1 MLPMRRKLQQGLDQI
16 RSFLVPLI
24 EERRRR
30 EIEEG
35 EGYEKAEDVL
45 QWMMDGA
52 EGEEWEAENL
62 ATRYAFAVIGSLF
75 TVSAGLVDCIYDL
88 TARPEYLEPL
98 RQEIRKTLEEDGG
111 WCKNTPSKLVK
122 LDSFMKESQRI
133 NAPSPSEFVFPRYPV
148 IETDE

>member
-1 MLPMRRKLQQGLDQI
+1 MRRKLQQGLNRI

-30 EIEEG
+30 EIEG
-35 EGYEKAEDVL
+35 EGYEKVEDVL

-98 RQEIRKTLEEDGG
+98 RQEVRQTLEEDGG
-111 WCKNTPSKLVK
+111 WSKNTPSKLVK

-133 NAPSPSEFVFPRYPV
+133 NAPSPSEFVSPRYPV
-148 IETDE
+148 IKTDE